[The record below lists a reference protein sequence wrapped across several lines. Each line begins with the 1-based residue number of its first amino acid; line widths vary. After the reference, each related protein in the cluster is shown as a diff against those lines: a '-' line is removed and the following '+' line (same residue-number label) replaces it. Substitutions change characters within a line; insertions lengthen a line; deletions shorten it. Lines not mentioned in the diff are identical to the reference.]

1 MSGDDAKERD
11 KWIMAGSY
19 FCFCY
24 VLSLR
29 SPEGLLV
36 DLKGLIEFNRSGE
49 HRSFVIVPLLGQVKG
64 EDHTR
69 QHLLHCVNTTD
80 SGISVI
86 SWVRR
91 LLAIHRLKGRSD
103 GPAFVNEFDGQS
115 STAEMNDLFIE
126 LLIEIYE
133 LRRELFAVDIKSS
146 SDISEK
152 YNVFRSFRR
161 GSESRAVAQKV
172 SEADRY
178 VVNRWRKKEVAGT
191 GKVSHPIDQH
201 YVDVSIVKD
210 SFLRYTR
217 AM

>member
-146 SDISEK
+146 SDISDEGRNPEYWK
-152 YNVFRSFRR
+152 IQSP
-161 GSESRAVAQKV
+161 
-172 SEADRY
+172 D
-178 VVNRWRKKEVAGT
+178 
-191 GKVSHPIDQH
+191 
-201 YVDVSIVKD
+201 
-210 SFLRYTR
+210 
-217 AM
+217 